1 MHAHA
6 SDLAN
11 DSFIRQVLDRQHFE
25 PDGKYH
31 LFGSRG
37 ELAERS
43 GHIGLGNIQSH
54 QLGNLMIQQAA
65 IKGNI
70 GYIVRFSD
78 HGHEVHSPF
87 DNHASHSDSDEAGSP
102 VDGFSLYRIHWDG
115 YEHHPADGYDGPQGG
130 GYPAPKG
137 ARDIYSYD
145 IKGVA
150 QNIRLNLTDNRST
163 GQRLVDRFHNTGS
176 MLTQGVGDGFKRAT
190 RYSPELDRSG
200 NAAEAFNGT
209 ADIVKNIIGAAGE
222 IVGAGDAVQG
232 ISEGSNIAVMH
243 GLGLLSTEN
252 KMARIN
258 DLADMAQL
266 KDYAAA
272 AIRDW
277 AVQNPN
283 AAQGIE
289 AVSNI
294 FTAVIPVKGIGAVR
308 GKYGLGGIT
317 AHPVKRSQMGA
328 IALPKGKSAVSDNFA
343 DAAYAKYP
351 SPYHSRNIRSNLEQR
366 YGKENITSSTVPP
379 SNGKNVKLAD
389 QRHPKTGVPFDGKGF
404 PNFEKDV
411 KYDTRINTAVPQ
423 VNPIDEPVFNPKG
436 SVGSAHSWSIT
447 ARIQYA
453 KLPRQG
459 RIRYIPP
466 KNYSPSA
473 PLPKGPNNG
482 YSAGNLSKKVLTLV
496 YINGKLKFGPSSL
509 PSSAL
514 KAPVPIVG
522 KAEAPP
528 GKAVPVGEARIPSNP
543 KAVKG
548 TTVTL
553 SQEQRLAN
561 GELIPKGSVVTWSDN
576 AVKVVRPDGKK
587 RRFNSRDWEQKA
599 LPKPQL
605 PKDYR
610 DDINIG
616 GNNPR
621 FNQQRHEKIESHNPN
636 RIEEIRQR
644 NAVSS
649 AERQADALKR
659 MQTSGRTR
667 LPGQPQKGK
676 PGAAREMSSS
686 DNPNQTAEA
695 FARRYLGR
703 KPTLMERVEGEK
715 LYGGKCVG
723 CWKAQ
728 MPDGTF
734 VVYRPAGNASM
745 TKGTTASVDINNP
758 TLNNLNINLKGKPTE
773 LKFKFPAR

>member
-1 MHAHA
+1 MGISRKISLILSILAVCLPMHAHA

-11 DSFIRQVLDRQHFE
+11 DPFIRQVLDRQHFE

-163 GQRLVDRFHNTGS
+163 GQRLADRFHNAGA

-294 FTAVIPVKGIGAVR
+294 FMAAIPIKGIGAVR

-317 AHPVKRSQMGA
+317 AHPIKRSQMGA

-404 PNFEKDV
+404 PNFEKHV
-411 KYDTRINTAVPQ
+411 KYDTKLDIQELSGGGIPKAK
-423 VNPIDEPVFNPKG
+423 PVFDAKPRWEVDRKLNKLTTREQVEKNVQETRRRSQSSQFKAHAQREWENKTGLDFNHFIGGDINKKG
-436 SVGSAHSWSIT
+436 TVTGGHSLT
-447 ARIQYA
+447 RGDVRVIQ
-453 KLPRQG
+453 QT
-459 RIRYIPP
+459 
-466 KNYSPSA
+466 SA
-473 PLPKGPNNG
+473 PDKHGVYQATVEIKKPDGSWEMKKGRGGKPMTNHSMFPKDWD
-482 YSAGNLSKKVLTLV
+482 
-496 YINGKLKFGPSSL
+496 
-509 PSSAL
+509 
-514 KAPVPIVG
+514 
-522 KAEAPP
+522 
-528 GKAVPVGEARIPSNP
+528 EARIRAEVTSAWE
-543 KAVKG
+543 KRKELEGQKWRG
-548 TTVTL
+548 TSKSGV
-553 SQEQRLAN
+553 E
-561 GELIPKGSVVTWSDN
+561 
-576 AVKVVRPDGKK
+576 
-587 RRFNSRDWEQKA
+587 
-599 LPKPQL
+599 
-605 PKDYR
+605 
-610 DDINIG
+610 
-616 GNNPR
+616 
-621 FNQQRHEKIESHNPN
+621 IEGFTEPN
-636 RIEEIRQR
+636 R
-644 NAVSS
+644 
-649 AERQADALKR
+649 
-659 MQTSGRTR
+659 
-667 LPGQPQKGK
+667 
-676 PGAAREMSSS
+676 
-686 DNPNQTAEA
+686 TA
-695 FARRYLGR
+695 YPL
-703 KPTLMERVEGEK
+703 
-715 LYGGKCVG
+715 
-723 CWKAQ
+723 
-728 MPDGTF
+728 
-734 VVYRPAGNASM
+734 
-745 TKGTTASVDINNP
+745 
-758 TLNNLNINLKGKPTE
+758 
-773 LKFKFPAR
+773 

>member
-1 MHAHA
+1 MGISRKISLILSILAVCLPMHAHA

-11 DSFIRQVLDRQHFE
+11 DPFIRQVLDRQHFE

-163 GQRLVDRFHNTGS
+163 GQRLADRFHNAGA

-294 FTAVIPVKGIGAVR
+294 FMAAIPIKGIGAVR

-404 PNFEKDV
+404 PNFEKHV
-411 KYDTRINTAVPQ
+411 KYDTKLDIQELSGGGIPKAK
-423 VNPIDEPVFNPKG
+423 PVFDAKPRWEVDRKLNKLTTREQVEKNVQETRRRSQSSQFKAHAQREWENKTGLDFNHFIGGDINKKG
-436 SVGSAHSWSIT
+436 TVTGGHSLT
-447 ARIQYA
+447 RGDVRVIQ
-453 KLPRQG
+453 QT
-459 RIRYIPP
+459 
-466 KNYSPSA
+466 SA
-473 PLPKGPNNG
+473 PDKHGVYQATVEIKKPDGSWEMKKGRGGKPMTNHSMFPKDWD
-482 YSAGNLSKKVLTLV
+482 
-496 YINGKLKFGPSSL
+496 
-509 PSSAL
+509 
-514 KAPVPIVG
+514 
-522 KAEAPP
+522 
-528 GKAVPVGEARIPSNP
+528 EARIRAEVTSAWE
-543 KAVKG
+543 KRKELEGQKWRG
-548 TTVTL
+548 TSKSGV
-553 SQEQRLAN
+553 E
-561 GELIPKGSVVTWSDN
+561 
-576 AVKVVRPDGKK
+576 
-587 RRFNSRDWEQKA
+587 
-599 LPKPQL
+599 
-605 PKDYR
+605 
-610 DDINIG
+610 
-616 GNNPR
+616 
-621 FNQQRHEKIESHNPN
+621 IEGFTEPN
-636 RIEEIRQR
+636 R
-644 NAVSS
+644 
-649 AERQADALKR
+649 
-659 MQTSGRTR
+659 
-667 LPGQPQKGK
+667 
-676 PGAAREMSSS
+676 
-686 DNPNQTAEA
+686 TA
-695 FARRYLGR
+695 Y
-703 KPTLMERVEGEK
+703 P
-715 LYGGKCVG
+715 LY
-723 CWKAQ
+723 
-728 MPDGTF
+728 
-734 VVYRPAGNASM
+734 N
-745 TKGTTASVDINNP
+745 
-758 TLNNLNINLKGKPTE
+758 
-773 LKFKFPAR
+773 

>member
-1 MHAHA
+1 MGISRKISLILSILAVCLPMHAHA

-11 DSFIRQVLDRQHFE
+11 DPFIRQVLDRQHFE

-163 GQRLVDRFHNTGS
+163 GQRLADRFHNAGA

-252 KMARIN
+252 KMERIN

-404 PNFEKDV
+404 PNFEKHV
-411 KYDTRINTAVPQ
+411 KYDTKLDIQELSGGGIPKAK
-423 VNPIDEPVFNPKG
+423 PVFDAKPRWEVDRKLNKLTTREQVEKNVQETRRRSQSSQFKAHAQREWENKTGLDFNHFIGGDINKKG
-436 SVGSAHSWSIT
+436 TVTGGHSLT
-447 ARIQYA
+447 RGDVRVIQ
-453 KLPRQG
+453 QT
-459 RIRYIPP
+459 
-466 KNYSPSA
+466 SA
-473 PLPKGPNNG
+473 PDKHGVYQATVEIKKPDGSWEMKKGRGGKPMTNHSMFPKDWD
-482 YSAGNLSKKVLTLV
+482 
-496 YINGKLKFGPSSL
+496 
-509 PSSAL
+509 
-514 KAPVPIVG
+514 
-522 KAEAPP
+522 
-528 GKAVPVGEARIPSNP
+528 EARIRAEVTSAWE
-543 KAVKG
+543 KRKELEGQKWRG
-548 TTVTL
+548 TSKSGV
-553 SQEQRLAN
+553 E
-561 GELIPKGSVVTWSDN
+561 
-576 AVKVVRPDGKK
+576 
-587 RRFNSRDWEQKA
+587 
-599 LPKPQL
+599 
-605 PKDYR
+605 
-610 DDINIG
+610 
-616 GNNPR
+616 
-621 FNQQRHEKIESHNPN
+621 IEGFMEPN
-636 RIEEIRQR
+636 R
-644 NAVSS
+644 
-649 AERQADALKR
+649 
-659 MQTSGRTR
+659 
-667 LPGQPQKGK
+667 
-676 PGAAREMSSS
+676 
-686 DNPNQTAEA
+686 TA
-695 FARRYLGR
+695 Y
-703 KPTLMERVEGEK
+703 P
-715 LYGGKCVG
+715 LYNSK
-723 CWKAQ
+723 
-728 MPDGTF
+728 
-734 VVYRPAGNASM
+734 
-745 TKGTTASVDINNP
+745 
-758 TLNNLNINLKGKPTE
+758 
-773 LKFKFPAR
+773 

>member
-1 MHAHA
+1 MGISRKISLILSILAVCLPMHAHA

-11 DSFIRQVLDRQHFE
+11 DPFIRQVLDRQHFE

-163 GQRLVDRFHNTGS
+163 GQRLADRFHNAGA

-232 ISEGSNIAVMH
+232 MSEGSNIAVMH

-404 PNFEKDV
+404 PNFEKHV
-411 KYDTRINTAVPQ
+411 KYDTKLDIQELSGGGIPKAK
-423 VNPIDEPVFNPKG
+423 PVFDAKPRWEVDRKLNKLTTREQVEKNVQETRRRSQSSQFKAHTQREWENKTGLDFNHFIGGDINKKG
-436 SVGSAHSWSIT
+436 TVTGGHSLT
-447 ARIQYA
+447 RGDVRVIQ
-453 KLPRQG
+453 QT
-459 RIRYIPP
+459 
-466 KNYSPSA
+466 SA
-473 PLPKGPNNG
+473 PDKHGVYQATVEIKKPDGSWEMKKGRGGKPMTNHSMFPKDWD
-482 YSAGNLSKKVLTLV
+482 
-496 YINGKLKFGPSSL
+496 
-509 PSSAL
+509 
-514 KAPVPIVG
+514 
-522 KAEAPP
+522 
-528 GKAVPVGEARIPSNP
+528 EARIRAEVTSAWE
-543 KAVKG
+543 KRKELEGQKWRG
-548 TTVTL
+548 TSKSGV
-553 SQEQRLAN
+553 E
-561 GELIPKGSVVTWSDN
+561 
-576 AVKVVRPDGKK
+576 
-587 RRFNSRDWEQKA
+587 
-599 LPKPQL
+599 
-605 PKDYR
+605 
-610 DDINIG
+610 
-616 GNNPR
+616 
-621 FNQQRHEKIESHNPN
+621 IEGFTEPN
-636 RIEEIRQR
+636 R
-644 NAVSS
+644 
-649 AERQADALKR
+649 
-659 MQTSGRTR
+659 
-667 LPGQPQKGK
+667 
-676 PGAAREMSSS
+676 
-686 DNPNQTAEA
+686 TA
-695 FARRYLGR
+695 Y
-703 KPTLMERVEGEK
+703 P
-715 LYGGKCVG
+715 LYNSK
-723 CWKAQ
+723 
-728 MPDGTF
+728 
-734 VVYRPAGNASM
+734 
-745 TKGTTASVDINNP
+745 
-758 TLNNLNINLKGKPTE
+758 
-773 LKFKFPAR
+773 

>member
-1 MHAHA
+1 MGISRKISLILSILAVCLPMHAHA

-43 GHIGLGNIQSH
+43 GHIGLGKIQSH

-163 GQRLVDRFHNTGS
+163 GQRLADRFHNAGS

-294 FTAVIPVKGIGAVR
+294 FMAAIPIKGIGAVR

-404 PNFEKDV
+404 PNFEKHV
-411 KYDTRINTAVPQ
+411 KYDTKLDIQELSGGGIPKAK
-423 VNPIDEPVFNPKG
+423 PVFDAKPRWEVDRKLNKLTTREQVEKNVQETRRRSQSSQFKAHAQREWENKTRLDFNHFIGGDINKKG
-436 SVGSAHSWSIT
+436 TVTGGHSLT
-447 ARIQYA
+447 RGDVRVIQ
-453 KLPRQG
+453 QT
-459 RIRYIPP
+459 
-466 KNYSPSA
+466 SA
-473 PLPKGPNNG
+473 PDKHGVYQATVEIKKPDGSWEMKKGRGGKPMTNHSMFPKDWD
-482 YSAGNLSKKVLTLV
+482 
-496 YINGKLKFGPSSL
+496 
-509 PSSAL
+509 
-514 KAPVPIVG
+514 
-522 KAEAPP
+522 
-528 GKAVPVGEARIPSNP
+528 EARIRAEVTSAWE
-543 KAVKG
+543 KRKELEGQKWRG
-548 TTVTL
+548 TSKSGV
-553 SQEQRLAN
+553 E
-561 GELIPKGSVVTWSDN
+561 
-576 AVKVVRPDGKK
+576 
-587 RRFNSRDWEQKA
+587 
-599 LPKPQL
+599 
-605 PKDYR
+605 
-610 DDINIG
+610 
-616 GNNPR
+616 
-621 FNQQRHEKIESHNPN
+621 IEGFTEPN
-636 RIEEIRQR
+636 R
-644 NAVSS
+644 
-649 AERQADALKR
+649 
-659 MQTSGRTR
+659 
-667 LPGQPQKGK
+667 
-676 PGAAREMSSS
+676 
-686 DNPNQTAEA
+686 TA
-695 FARRYLGR
+695 Y
-703 KPTLMERVEGEK
+703 P
-715 LYGGKCVG
+715 LYNSK
-723 CWKAQ
+723 
-728 MPDGTF
+728 
-734 VVYRPAGNASM
+734 
-745 TKGTTASVDINNP
+745 
-758 TLNNLNINLKGKPTE
+758 
-773 LKFKFPAR
+773 

>member
-1 MHAHA
+1 MGISRKISLILFILAVCLPMHAHA

-43 GHIGLGNIQSH
+43 GHIGLGKIQSH

-163 GQRLVDRFHNTGS
+163 GQRLADRFHNAGG

-294 FTAVIPVKGIGAVR
+294 FTAVIPIKGIGAVR

-328 IALPKGKSAVSDNFA
+328 IALPKGKSAVSNNFA

-404 PNFEKDV
+404 PNFEKHV
-411 KYDTRINTAVPQ
+411 KYDTKLDIQELSGGGIPKAK
-423 VNPIDEPVFNPKG
+423 PVFDAKPRWEVDRKLNKLTTREQVEKNVQETRRRSQSSQFKAHAQREWENKTGLDFNHFIGGDINKKG
-436 SVGSAHSWSIT
+436 TVTGGHSLT
-447 ARIQYA
+447 RGDVRVIQ
-453 KLPRQG
+453 QT
-459 RIRYIPP
+459 
-466 KNYSPSA
+466 SA
-473 PLPKGPNNG
+473 PDKHGVYQATVEIKKPDGSWEVKTKKGGKVMTKHTMFPKDWD
-482 YSAGNLSKKVLTLV
+482 
-496 YINGKLKFGPSSL
+496 
-509 PSSAL
+509 
-514 KAPVPIVG
+514 
-522 KAEAPP
+522 
-528 GKAVPVGEARIPSNP
+528 EARIRAEVTSAWESRIMLKDN
-543 KAVKG
+543 KWQG
-548 TTVTL
+548 T
-553 SQEQRLAN
+553 SKS
-561 GELIPKGSVVTWSDN
+561 GI
-576 AVKVVRPDGKK
+576 
-587 RRFNSRDWEQKA
+587 
-599 LPKPQL
+599 
-605 PKDYR
+605 
-610 DDINIG
+610 
-616 GNNPR
+616 
-621 FNQQRHEKIESHNPN
+621 KIEGFTEPN
-636 RIEEIRQR
+636 R
-644 NAVSS
+644 
-649 AERQADALKR
+649 
-659 MQTSGRTR
+659 
-667 LPGQPQKGK
+667 
-676 PGAAREMSSS
+676 
-686 DNPNQTAEA
+686 TAYPIYE
-695 FARRYLGR
+695 
-703 KPTLMERVEGEK
+703 
-715 LYGGKCVG
+715 
-723 CWKAQ
+723 
-728 MPDGTF
+728 
-734 VVYRPAGNASM
+734 
-745 TKGTTASVDINNP
+745 
-758 TLNNLNINLKGKPTE
+758 
-773 LKFKFPAR
+773 

>member
-1 MHAHA
+1 MGISRKISLILSILAVCLPMHAHA

-11 DSFIRQVLDRQHFE
+11 DPFIRQVLDRQHFE

-163 GQRLVDRFHNTGS
+163 GQRLADRFHNAGA

-294 FTAVIPVKGIGAVR
+294 FMAAIPVKGIGAVR

-404 PNFEKDV
+404 PNFEKHM
-411 KYDTRINTAVPQ
+411 KYDTKLDIQELSGGGIPKAK
-423 VNPIDEPVFNPKG
+423 PVFDAKPRWEVDRKLNKLTTREQVEKNVQETRRRSQSSQFKAHAQREWENKTGLDFNHFIGGDINKKG
-436 SVGSAHSWSIT
+436 TVTGGHSLT
-447 ARIQYA
+447 RGDVRVIQ
-453 KLPRQG
+453 QT
-459 RIRYIPP
+459 
-466 KNYSPSA
+466 SA
-473 PLPKGPNNG
+473 PDKHGVYQATVEIKKPDGSWEVKTKKGGKVMTKHTMFPKDWD
-482 YSAGNLSKKVLTLV
+482 
-496 YINGKLKFGPSSL
+496 
-509 PSSAL
+509 
-514 KAPVPIVG
+514 
-522 KAEAPP
+522 
-528 GKAVPVGEARIPSNP
+528 EARIRAEVTSAWESRIMLKDN
-543 KAVKG
+543 KWQG
-548 TTVTL
+548 T
-553 SQEQRLAN
+553 SKS
-561 GELIPKGSVVTWSDN
+561 GI
-576 AVKVVRPDGKK
+576 
-587 RRFNSRDWEQKA
+587 
-599 LPKPQL
+599 
-605 PKDYR
+605 
-610 DDINIG
+610 
-616 GNNPR
+616 
-621 FNQQRHEKIESHNPN
+621 KIEGFTEPN
-636 RIEEIRQR
+636 R
-644 NAVSS
+644 
-649 AERQADALKR
+649 
-659 MQTSGRTR
+659 
-667 LPGQPQKGK
+667 
-676 PGAAREMSSS
+676 
-686 DNPNQTAEA
+686 TAYPIYE
-695 FARRYLGR
+695 
-703 KPTLMERVEGEK
+703 
-715 LYGGKCVG
+715 
-723 CWKAQ
+723 
-728 MPDGTF
+728 
-734 VVYRPAGNASM
+734 
-745 TKGTTASVDINNP
+745 
-758 TLNNLNINLKGKPTE
+758 
-773 LKFKFPAR
+773 

>member
-43 GHIGLGNIQSH
+43 GHIGLGKIQSH
-54 QLGNLMIQQAA
+54 QLGNLFIQQAA

-163 GQRLVDRFHNTGS
+163 GQRLADRFHNAGS

-294 FTAVIPVKGIGAVR
+294 FMAAIPIKGIGAVR

-317 AHPVKRSQMGA
+317 AHPIKRSQMGA

-404 PNFEKDV
+404 PNFEKHV
-411 KYDTRINTAVPQ
+411 KYDTKLDIQELSGGGIPKAK
-423 VNPIDEPVFNPKG
+423 PVFDAKPRWEVDRKLNKLTTREQVEKNVQETRRRSQSSQFKAHAQREWENKTGLDFNHFIGGDINKKG
-436 SVGSAHSWSIT
+436 TVTGGHSLT
-447 ARIQYA
+447 RGDVRVIQ
-453 KLPRQG
+453 QT
-459 RIRYIPP
+459 
-466 KNYSPSA
+466 SA
-473 PLPKGPNNG
+473 PDKHGVYQATVEIKKPDGSWEVKTKKGGKVMTKHTMFPKDWD
-482 YSAGNLSKKVLTLV
+482 
-496 YINGKLKFGPSSL
+496 
-509 PSSAL
+509 
-514 KAPVPIVG
+514 
-522 KAEAPP
+522 
-528 GKAVPVGEARIPSNP
+528 EARIRAEVTSAWESRIMLKDN
-543 KAVKG
+543 KWQG
-548 TTVTL
+548 T
-553 SQEQRLAN
+553 SKS
-561 GELIPKGSVVTWSDN
+561 GI
-576 AVKVVRPDGKK
+576 
-587 RRFNSRDWEQKA
+587 
-599 LPKPQL
+599 
-605 PKDYR
+605 
-610 DDINIG
+610 
-616 GNNPR
+616 
-621 FNQQRHEKIESHNPN
+621 KIEGFTEPN
-636 RIEEIRQR
+636 R
-644 NAVSS
+644 
-649 AERQADALKR
+649 
-659 MQTSGRTR
+659 
-667 LPGQPQKGK
+667 
-676 PGAAREMSSS
+676 
-686 DNPNQTAEA
+686 TAYPIYE
-695 FARRYLGR
+695 
-703 KPTLMERVEGEK
+703 
-715 LYGGKCVG
+715 
-723 CWKAQ
+723 
-728 MPDGTF
+728 
-734 VVYRPAGNASM
+734 
-745 TKGTTASVDINNP
+745 
-758 TLNNLNINLKGKPTE
+758 
-773 LKFKFPAR
+773 

>member
-11 DSFIRQVLDRQHFE
+11 DPFIRQVLDRQHFE

-163 GQRLVDRFHNTGS
+163 GQRLADRFHNAGA

-308 GKYGLGGIT
+308 GKIRLGRHHGTSCQAVADGRDRIAEREIRRQRQFCRCGIRQIPVPLPFPKYPFKLG
-317 AHPVKRSQMGA
+317 AALRQRKHHLLNRAAVKRQKCQTGR
-328 IALPKGKSAVSDNFA
+328 PTPPED
-343 DAAYAKYP
+343 
-351 SPYHSRNIRSNLEQR
+351 RR
-366 YGKENITSSTVPP
+366 TV
-379 SNGKNVKLAD
+379 
-389 QRHPKTGVPFDGKGF
+389 
-404 PNFEKDV
+404 
-411 KYDTRINTAVPQ
+411 
-423 VNPIDEPVFNPKG
+423 
-436 SVGSAHSWSIT
+436 
-447 ARIQYA
+447 
-453 KLPRQG
+453 
-459 RIRYIPP
+459 
-466 KNYSPSA
+466 
-473 PLPKGPNNG
+473 
-482 YSAGNLSKKVLTLV
+482 
-496 YINGKLKFGPSSL
+496 
-509 PSSAL
+509 
-514 KAPVPIVG
+514 
-522 KAEAPP
+522 
-528 GKAVPVGEARIPSNP
+528 
-543 KAVKG
+543 
-548 TTVTL
+548 
-553 SQEQRLAN
+553 
-561 GELIPKGSVVTWSDN
+561 
-576 AVKVVRPDGKK
+576 
-587 RRFNSRDWEQKA
+587 
-599 LPKPQL
+599 
-605 PKDYR
+605 
-610 DDINIG
+610 
-616 GNNPR
+616 
-621 FNQQRHEKIESHNPN
+621 
-636 RIEEIRQR
+636 
-644 NAVSS
+644 
-649 AERQADALKR
+649 
-659 MQTSGRTR
+659 
-667 LPGQPQKGK
+667 
-676 PGAAREMSSS
+676 
-686 DNPNQTAEA
+686 
-695 FARRYLGR
+695 
-703 KPTLMERVEGEK
+703 
-715 LYGGKCVG
+715 
-723 CWKAQ
+723 
-728 MPDGTF
+728 
-734 VVYRPAGNASM
+734 
-745 TKGTTASVDINNP
+745 
-758 TLNNLNINLKGKPTE
+758 
-773 LKFKFPAR
+773 

>member
-1 MHAHA
+1 MGISRKISLILSILAVCLPMHAHA

-11 DSFIRQVLDRQHFE
+11 DPFIRQVLDRQHFE

-43 GHIGLGNIQSH
+43 GHIGLGKIQSH
-54 QLGNLMIQQAA
+54 QLGNLFIQQAA

-163 GQRLVDRFHNTGS
+163 GQRLADRFHNAGA

-404 PNFEKDV
+404 PNFEKHV
-411 KYDTRINTAVPQ
+411 KYDTKLDIQELSGGGIPKAK
-423 VNPIDEPVFNPKG
+423 PVFDAKPRWEVDRKLNKLTTREQVEKNVQETRRRSQSSQFKAHTQREWENKTGLDFNHFIGGDINKKG
-436 SVGSAHSWSIT
+436 TVTGGHSLT
-447 ARIQYA
+447 RGDVRVIQ
-453 KLPRQG
+453 QT
-459 RIRYIPP
+459 
-466 KNYSPSA
+466 SA
-473 PLPKGPNNG
+473 PDKHGVYQATVEIKKPDGSWEMKKGRGGKPMTNHSMFPKDWD
-482 YSAGNLSKKVLTLV
+482 
-496 YINGKLKFGPSSL
+496 
-509 PSSAL
+509 
-514 KAPVPIVG
+514 
-522 KAEAPP
+522 
-528 GKAVPVGEARIPSNP
+528 EARIRAEVTSAWE
-543 KAVKG
+543 KRKELEGQKWRG
-548 TTVTL
+548 TSKSGV
-553 SQEQRLAN
+553 E
-561 GELIPKGSVVTWSDN
+561 
-576 AVKVVRPDGKK
+576 
-587 RRFNSRDWEQKA
+587 
-599 LPKPQL
+599 
-605 PKDYR
+605 
-610 DDINIG
+610 
-616 GNNPR
+616 
-621 FNQQRHEKIESHNPN
+621 IEGFTEPN
-636 RIEEIRQR
+636 R
-644 NAVSS
+644 
-649 AERQADALKR
+649 
-659 MQTSGRTR
+659 
-667 LPGQPQKGK
+667 
-676 PGAAREMSSS
+676 
-686 DNPNQTAEA
+686 TA
-695 FARRYLGR
+695 Y
-703 KPTLMERVEGEK
+703 P
-715 LYGGKCVG
+715 LYNSK
-723 CWKAQ
+723 
-728 MPDGTF
+728 
-734 VVYRPAGNASM
+734 
-745 TKGTTASVDINNP
+745 
-758 TLNNLNINLKGKPTE
+758 
-773 LKFKFPAR
+773 

>member
-11 DSFIRQVLDRQHFE
+11 DPFIRQVLDRQHFE

-145 IKGVA
+145 IKGVT

-163 GQRLVDRFHNTGS
+163 GQRLADRFHNAGA

-404 PNFEKDV
+404 PNFEKHV
-411 KYDTRINTAVPQ
+411 KYDTKLDIQELSGGGIPKAK
-423 VNPIDEPVFNPKG
+423 PVFDAKPRWEVDRKLNKLTTREQVEKNVQETRRRSQSSQFKAHAQREWENKTGLDFNHFIGGDINKKG
-436 SVGSAHSWSIT
+436 TVTGGHSLT
-447 ARIQYA
+447 RGDVRVIQ
-453 KLPRQG
+453 QT
-459 RIRYIPP
+459 
-466 KNYSPSA
+466 SA
-473 PLPKGPNNG
+473 PDKHGVYQATVEIKKPDGSWEVKTKKGGKVMTKHTMFPKDWD
-482 YSAGNLSKKVLTLV
+482 
-496 YINGKLKFGPSSL
+496 
-509 PSSAL
+509 
-514 KAPVPIVG
+514 
-522 KAEAPP
+522 
-528 GKAVPVGEARIPSNP
+528 EARIRAEVTSAWESRIMLKDN
-543 KAVKG
+543 KWQG
-548 TTVTL
+548 T
-553 SQEQRLAN
+553 SKS
-561 GELIPKGSVVTWSDN
+561 GI
-576 AVKVVRPDGKK
+576 
-587 RRFNSRDWEQKA
+587 
-599 LPKPQL
+599 
-605 PKDYR
+605 
-610 DDINIG
+610 
-616 GNNPR
+616 
-621 FNQQRHEKIESHNPN
+621 KIEGFTEPN
-636 RIEEIRQR
+636 R
-644 NAVSS
+644 
-649 AERQADALKR
+649 
-659 MQTSGRTR
+659 
-667 LPGQPQKGK
+667 
-676 PGAAREMSSS
+676 
-686 DNPNQTAEA
+686 TAYPIYE
-695 FARRYLGR
+695 
-703 KPTLMERVEGEK
+703 
-715 LYGGKCVG
+715 
-723 CWKAQ
+723 
-728 MPDGTF
+728 
-734 VVYRPAGNASM
+734 
-745 TKGTTASVDINNP
+745 
-758 TLNNLNINLKGKPTE
+758 
-773 LKFKFPAR
+773 

>member
-11 DSFIRQVLDRQHFE
+11 DPFIRQVLDRQHFE

-163 GQRLVDRFHNTGS
+163 GQRLADRFHNAGA

-404 PNFEKDV
+404 PNFEKHV
-411 KYDTRINTAVPQ
+411 KYDTKLDIQELSGGGIPKAK
-423 VNPIDEPVFNPKG
+423 PVFDAKPRWEVDRKLNKLTTREQVEKNVQETRRRSQSSQFKAHAQREWENKTGLDFNHFIGGDINKKG
-436 SVGSAHSWSIT
+436 TVTGGHSLT
-447 ARIQYA
+447 RGDVRVIQ
-453 KLPRQG
+453 QT
-459 RIRYIPP
+459 
-466 KNYSPSA
+466 SA
-473 PLPKGPNNG
+473 PDKHGVYQATVEIKKPDGSWEVKTKKGGKVMTKHTMFPKDWD
-482 YSAGNLSKKVLTLV
+482 
-496 YINGKLKFGPSSL
+496 
-509 PSSAL
+509 
-514 KAPVPIVG
+514 
-522 KAEAPP
+522 
-528 GKAVPVGEARIPSNP
+528 EARIRAEVTS
-543 KAVKG
+543 AWESRIMLKG
-548 TTVTL
+548 NKWQGT
-553 SQEQRLAN
+553 SKS
-561 GELIPKGSVVTWSDN
+561 GI
-576 AVKVVRPDGKK
+576 
-587 RRFNSRDWEQKA
+587 
-599 LPKPQL
+599 
-605 PKDYR
+605 
-610 DDINIG
+610 
-616 GNNPR
+616 
-621 FNQQRHEKIESHNPN
+621 KIEGFTEPN
-636 RIEEIRQR
+636 R
-644 NAVSS
+644 
-649 AERQADALKR
+649 
-659 MQTSGRTR
+659 
-667 LPGQPQKGK
+667 
-676 PGAAREMSSS
+676 
-686 DNPNQTAEA
+686 TAYPIYE
-695 FARRYLGR
+695 
-703 KPTLMERVEGEK
+703 
-715 LYGGKCVG
+715 
-723 CWKAQ
+723 
-728 MPDGTF
+728 
-734 VVYRPAGNASM
+734 
-745 TKGTTASVDINNP
+745 
-758 TLNNLNINLKGKPTE
+758 
-773 LKFKFPAR
+773 

>member
-1 MHAHA
+1 MGISRKISLILSILAVCLPMHAHA

-11 DSFIRQVLDRQHFE
+11 DPFIRQVLDRQHFE

-54 QLGNLMIQQAA
+54 QLGNLFIQQAA

-163 GQRLVDRFHNTGS
+163 GQRLADRFHNAGG

-294 FTAVIPVKGIGAVR
+294 FTAVIPIKGIGAVR

-328 IALPKGKSAVSDNFA
+328 IALPKGKSAVSNNFA

-404 PNFEKDV
+404 PNFEKHV
-411 KYDTRINTAVPQ
+411 KYDTKLDIQELSGGGIPKAK
-423 VNPIDEPVFNPKG
+423 PVFDAKPRWEVDRKLNKLTTREQVEKNVQETRRRSQSSQFKAHAQREWENKTGLDFNHFIGGDINKKG
-436 SVGSAHSWSIT
+436 TVTGGHSLT
-447 ARIQYA
+447 RGDVRVIQ
-453 KLPRQG
+453 QT
-459 RIRYIPP
+459 
-466 KNYSPSA
+466 SA
-473 PLPKGPNNG
+473 PDKHGVYQATVEIKKPDGSWEVKTKKGGKVMTKHTMFPKDWD
-482 YSAGNLSKKVLTLV
+482 
-496 YINGKLKFGPSSL
+496 
-509 PSSAL
+509 
-514 KAPVPIVG
+514 
-522 KAEAPP
+522 
-528 GKAVPVGEARIPSNP
+528 EARIRAEVTSAWESRIMLKDN
-543 KAVKG
+543 KWQG
-548 TTVTL
+548 T
-553 SQEQRLAN
+553 SKS
-561 GELIPKGSVVTWSDN
+561 GI
-576 AVKVVRPDGKK
+576 
-587 RRFNSRDWEQKA
+587 
-599 LPKPQL
+599 
-605 PKDYR
+605 
-610 DDINIG
+610 
-616 GNNPR
+616 
-621 FNQQRHEKIESHNPN
+621 KIEGFTEPN
-636 RIEEIRQR
+636 R
-644 NAVSS
+644 
-649 AERQADALKR
+649 
-659 MQTSGRTR
+659 
-667 LPGQPQKGK
+667 
-676 PGAAREMSSS
+676 
-686 DNPNQTAEA
+686 TAYPIYE
-695 FARRYLGR
+695 
-703 KPTLMERVEGEK
+703 
-715 LYGGKCVG
+715 
-723 CWKAQ
+723 
-728 MPDGTF
+728 
-734 VVYRPAGNASM
+734 
-745 TKGTTASVDINNP
+745 
-758 TLNNLNINLKGKPTE
+758 
-773 LKFKFPAR
+773 

>member
-11 DSFIRQVLDRQHFE
+11 DPFIRQVLDRQHFE

-163 GQRLVDRFHNTGS
+163 GQRLAHRFHNAGA

-294 FTAVIPVKGIGAVR
+294 FMAAIPIKGIGAVR

-404 PNFEKDV
+404 PNFEKHV
-411 KYDTRINTAVPQ
+411 KYDTKLDIQELSGGGIPKAK
-423 VNPIDEPVFNPKG
+423 PVFDAKPRWEVDRKLNKLTTREQVEKNVQETRRRSQSSQFKAHAQREWENKTGLDFNHFIGGDINKKG
-436 SVGSAHSWSIT
+436 TVTGGHSLT
-447 ARIQYA
+447 RGDVRVIQ
-453 KLPRQG
+453 QT
-459 RIRYIPP
+459 
-466 KNYSPSA
+466 SA
-473 PLPKGPNNG
+473 PDKHGVYQATVEIKKPDGSWEVKTKKGGKVMTKHTMFPKDWD
-482 YSAGNLSKKVLTLV
+482 
-496 YINGKLKFGPSSL
+496 
-509 PSSAL
+509 
-514 KAPVPIVG
+514 
-522 KAEAPP
+522 
-528 GKAVPVGEARIPSNP
+528 EARIRAEVTSAWESRIMLKDN
-543 KAVKG
+543 KWQG
-548 TTVTL
+548 T
-553 SQEQRLAN
+553 SKS
-561 GELIPKGSVVTWSDN
+561 GI
-576 AVKVVRPDGKK
+576 
-587 RRFNSRDWEQKA
+587 
-599 LPKPQL
+599 
-605 PKDYR
+605 
-610 DDINIG
+610 
-616 GNNPR
+616 
-621 FNQQRHEKIESHNPN
+621 KIEGFTEPN
-636 RIEEIRQR
+636 R
-644 NAVSS
+644 
-649 AERQADALKR
+649 
-659 MQTSGRTR
+659 
-667 LPGQPQKGK
+667 
-676 PGAAREMSSS
+676 
-686 DNPNQTAEA
+686 TAYPIYE
-695 FARRYLGR
+695 
-703 KPTLMERVEGEK
+703 
-715 LYGGKCVG
+715 
-723 CWKAQ
+723 
-728 MPDGTF
+728 
-734 VVYRPAGNASM
+734 
-745 TKGTTASVDINNP
+745 
-758 TLNNLNINLKGKPTE
+758 
-773 LKFKFPAR
+773 

>member
-11 DSFIRQVLDRQHFE
+11 DPFIRQVLDRQHFE

-163 GQRLVDRFHNTGS
+163 GQRLADRFHNAGA

-294 FTAVIPVKGIGAVR
+294 FTAAIPVKGIGAVR

-404 PNFEKDV
+404 PNFEKHV
-411 KYDTRINTAVPQ
+411 KYDTKLDIQELSGGGIPKAK
-423 VNPIDEPVFNPKG
+423 PVFDAKPRWEVDRKLNKLTTREQVEKNVQETRRRSQSSQFKAHAQREWENKTGLDFNHFIGGDINKKG
-436 SVGSAHSWSIT
+436 TVTGGHSLT
-447 ARIQYA
+447 RGDVRVIQ
-453 KLPRQG
+453 QT
-459 RIRYIPP
+459 
-466 KNYSPSA
+466 SA
-473 PLPKGPNNG
+473 PDKHGVYQATVEIKKPDGSWEMKKGRGGKPMTNHSMFPKDWD
-482 YSAGNLSKKVLTLV
+482 
-496 YINGKLKFGPSSL
+496 
-509 PSSAL
+509 
-514 KAPVPIVG
+514 
-522 KAEAPP
+522 
-528 GKAVPVGEARIPSNP
+528 EARIRAEVTSAWE
-543 KAVKG
+543 KRKELEGQKWRG
-548 TTVTL
+548 TSKSGV
-553 SQEQRLAN
+553 E
-561 GELIPKGSVVTWSDN
+561 
-576 AVKVVRPDGKK
+576 
-587 RRFNSRDWEQKA
+587 
-599 LPKPQL
+599 
-605 PKDYR
+605 
-610 DDINIG
+610 
-616 GNNPR
+616 
-621 FNQQRHEKIESHNPN
+621 IEGFTEPN
-636 RIEEIRQR
+636 R
-644 NAVSS
+644 
-649 AERQADALKR
+649 
-659 MQTSGRTR
+659 
-667 LPGQPQKGK
+667 
-676 PGAAREMSSS
+676 
-686 DNPNQTAEA
+686 TA
-695 FARRYLGR
+695 Y
-703 KPTLMERVEGEK
+703 P
-715 LYGGKCVG
+715 LYNSK
-723 CWKAQ
+723 
-728 MPDGTF
+728 
-734 VVYRPAGNASM
+734 
-745 TKGTTASVDINNP
+745 
-758 TLNNLNINLKGKPTE
+758 
-773 LKFKFPAR
+773 

>member
-1 MHAHA
+1 
-6 SDLAN
+6 
-11 DSFIRQVLDRQHFE
+11 
-25 PDGKYH
+25 
-31 LFGSRG
+31 
-37 ELAERS
+37 
-43 GHIGLGNIQSH
+43 
-54 QLGNLMIQQAA
+54 MIQQAA

-163 GQRLVDRFHNTGS
+163 GQRLADRFHNAGS

-294 FTAVIPVKGIGAVR
+294 FMAAIPIKGIGAVR

-317 AHPVKRSQMGA
+317 AHPIKRSQMGA

-404 PNFEKDV
+404 PNFEKHV
-411 KYDTRINTAVPQ
+411 KYDTKLDIQELSGGGIPKAK
-423 VNPIDEPVFNPKG
+423 PVFDAKPRWEVDRKLNKLTTREQVEKNVQETRRRSQSSQFKAHAQREWENKTGLDFNHFIGGDINKKG
-436 SVGSAHSWSIT
+436 TVTGGHSLT
-447 ARIQYA
+447 RGDVRVIQ
-453 KLPRQG
+453 QT
-459 RIRYIPP
+459 
-466 KNYSPSA
+466 SA
-473 PLPKGPNNG
+473 PDKHGVYQATVEIKKPDGSWEVKTKKGGKVMTKHTMFPKDWD
-482 YSAGNLSKKVLTLV
+482 
-496 YINGKLKFGPSSL
+496 
-509 PSSAL
+509 
-514 KAPVPIVG
+514 
-522 KAEAPP
+522 
-528 GKAVPVGEARIPSNP
+528 EARIRAEVTSAWESRIMLKDN
-543 KAVKG
+543 KWQG
-548 TTVTL
+548 T
-553 SQEQRLAN
+553 SKS
-561 GELIPKGSVVTWSDN
+561 GI
-576 AVKVVRPDGKK
+576 
-587 RRFNSRDWEQKA
+587 
-599 LPKPQL
+599 
-605 PKDYR
+605 
-610 DDINIG
+610 
-616 GNNPR
+616 
-621 FNQQRHEKIESHNPN
+621 KIEGFTEPN
-636 RIEEIRQR
+636 R
-644 NAVSS
+644 
-649 AERQADALKR
+649 
-659 MQTSGRTR
+659 
-667 LPGQPQKGK
+667 
-676 PGAAREMSSS
+676 
-686 DNPNQTAEA
+686 TAYPIYE
-695 FARRYLGR
+695 
-703 KPTLMERVEGEK
+703 
-715 LYGGKCVG
+715 
-723 CWKAQ
+723 
-728 MPDGTF
+728 
-734 VVYRPAGNASM
+734 
-745 TKGTTASVDINNP
+745 
-758 TLNNLNINLKGKPTE
+758 
-773 LKFKFPAR
+773 

>member
-11 DSFIRQVLDRQHFE
+11 DPFIRQVLDRQHFE

-163 GQRLVDRFHNTGS
+163 GQRLADRFHNAGA

-252 KMARIN
+252 KMERIN

-404 PNFEKDV
+404 PNFEKHV
-411 KYDTRINTAVPQ
+411 KYDTKLDIQELSGGGIPKAK
-423 VNPIDEPVFNPKG
+423 PVFDAKPRWEVDRKLNKLTTREQVEKNVQETRRRSQSSQFKAHAQREWENKTGLDFNHFIGGDINKKG
-436 SVGSAHSWSIT
+436 TVTGGHSLT
-447 ARIQYA
+447 RGDVRVIQ
-453 KLPRQG
+453 QT
-459 RIRYIPP
+459 
-466 KNYSPSA
+466 SA
-473 PLPKGPNNG
+473 PDKHGVYQATVEIKKPDGSWEVKTKKGGKVMTKHTMFPKDWD
-482 YSAGNLSKKVLTLV
+482 
-496 YINGKLKFGPSSL
+496 
-509 PSSAL
+509 
-514 KAPVPIVG
+514 
-522 KAEAPP
+522 
-528 GKAVPVGEARIPSNP
+528 EARIRAEVTSAWESRIMLKDN
-543 KAVKG
+543 KWQG
-548 TTVTL
+548 T
-553 SQEQRLAN
+553 SKS
-561 GELIPKGSVVTWSDN
+561 GI
-576 AVKVVRPDGKK
+576 
-587 RRFNSRDWEQKA
+587 
-599 LPKPQL
+599 
-605 PKDYR
+605 
-610 DDINIG
+610 
-616 GNNPR
+616 
-621 FNQQRHEKIESHNPN
+621 KIEGFTEPN
-636 RIEEIRQR
+636 R
-644 NAVSS
+644 
-649 AERQADALKR
+649 
-659 MQTSGRTR
+659 
-667 LPGQPQKGK
+667 
-676 PGAAREMSSS
+676 
-686 DNPNQTAEA
+686 TAYPIYE
-695 FARRYLGR
+695 
-703 KPTLMERVEGEK
+703 
-715 LYGGKCVG
+715 
-723 CWKAQ
+723 
-728 MPDGTF
+728 
-734 VVYRPAGNASM
+734 
-745 TKGTTASVDINNP
+745 
-758 TLNNLNINLKGKPTE
+758 
-773 LKFKFPAR
+773 

>member
-1 MHAHA
+1 MGISRKISLILSILAVCLPMHAHA

-11 DSFIRQVLDRQHFE
+11 DPFIRQVLDRQHFE

-115 YEHHPADGYDGPQGG
+115 YERHPADGYDGPQGG

-163 GQRLVDRFHNTGS
+163 GQRLADRFHNAGA

-404 PNFEKDV
+404 PNFEKHV
-411 KYDTRINTAVPQ
+411 KYDTKLDIQELSGGGIPKAK
-423 VNPIDEPVFNPKG
+423 PVFDAKPRWEVDRKLNKLTTREQVEKNVQETRRRSQSSQFKAHAQREWENKTGLDFNHFIGGDINKKG
-436 SVGSAHSWSIT
+436 TVTGGHSLT
-447 ARIQYA
+447 RGDVRVIQ
-453 KLPRQG
+453 QT
-459 RIRYIPP
+459 
-466 KNYSPSA
+466 SA
-473 PLPKGPNNG
+473 PDKHGVYQATVEIKKPDGSWEVKTKKGGKVMTKHTMFPKDWD
-482 YSAGNLSKKVLTLV
+482 
-496 YINGKLKFGPSSL
+496 
-509 PSSAL
+509 
-514 KAPVPIVG
+514 
-522 KAEAPP
+522 
-528 GKAVPVGEARIPSNP
+528 EARIRAEVTSAWESRIMLKDN
-543 KAVKG
+543 KWQG
-548 TTVTL
+548 T
-553 SQEQRLAN
+553 SKS
-561 GELIPKGSVVTWSDN
+561 GI
-576 AVKVVRPDGKK
+576 
-587 RRFNSRDWEQKA
+587 
-599 LPKPQL
+599 
-605 PKDYR
+605 
-610 DDINIG
+610 
-616 GNNPR
+616 
-621 FNQQRHEKIESHNPN
+621 KIEGFTEPN
-636 RIEEIRQR
+636 R
-644 NAVSS
+644 
-649 AERQADALKR
+649 
-659 MQTSGRTR
+659 
-667 LPGQPQKGK
+667 
-676 PGAAREMSSS
+676 
-686 DNPNQTAEA
+686 TAYPIYE
-695 FARRYLGR
+695 
-703 KPTLMERVEGEK
+703 
-715 LYGGKCVG
+715 
-723 CWKAQ
+723 
-728 MPDGTF
+728 
-734 VVYRPAGNASM
+734 
-745 TKGTTASVDINNP
+745 
-758 TLNNLNINLKGKPTE
+758 
-773 LKFKFPAR
+773 

>member
-11 DSFIRQVLDRQHFE
+11 DPFIRQVLDRQHFE

-163 GQRLVDRFHNTGS
+163 GQRLADRFHNAGA

-294 FTAVIPVKGIGAVR
+294 FMAAIPIKGIGAVR

-404 PNFEKDV
+404 PNFEKHV
-411 KYDTRINTAVPQ
+411 KYDTKLDIQELSGGGIPKAK
-423 VNPIDEPVFNPKG
+423 PVFDAKPRWEVDRKLNKLTTREQVEKNVQETRRRSQSSQFKAHAQREWENKIGLDFNHFIGGDINKKG
-436 SVGSAHSWSIT
+436 TVTGGHSLT
-447 ARIQYA
+447 RGDVRVIQ
-453 KLPRQG
+453 QT
-459 RIRYIPP
+459 
-466 KNYSPSA
+466 SA
-473 PLPKGPNNG
+473 PDKHGVYQATVEIKKPDGSWEVKTKKGGKVMTKHTMFPKDWD
-482 YSAGNLSKKVLTLV
+482 
-496 YINGKLKFGPSSL
+496 
-509 PSSAL
+509 
-514 KAPVPIVG
+514 
-522 KAEAPP
+522 
-528 GKAVPVGEARIPSNP
+528 EARIRAEVTSAWESRIMLKDN
-543 KAVKG
+543 KWQG
-548 TTVTL
+548 T
-553 SQEQRLAN
+553 SKS
-561 GELIPKGSVVTWSDN
+561 GI
-576 AVKVVRPDGKK
+576 
-587 RRFNSRDWEQKA
+587 
-599 LPKPQL
+599 
-605 PKDYR
+605 
-610 DDINIG
+610 
-616 GNNPR
+616 
-621 FNQQRHEKIESHNPN
+621 KIEGFTEPN
-636 RIEEIRQR
+636 R
-644 NAVSS
+644 
-649 AERQADALKR
+649 
-659 MQTSGRTR
+659 
-667 LPGQPQKGK
+667 
-676 PGAAREMSSS
+676 
-686 DNPNQTAEA
+686 TAYPIYE
-695 FARRYLGR
+695 
-703 KPTLMERVEGEK
+703 
-715 LYGGKCVG
+715 
-723 CWKAQ
+723 
-728 MPDGTF
+728 
-734 VVYRPAGNASM
+734 
-745 TKGTTASVDINNP
+745 
-758 TLNNLNINLKGKPTE
+758 
-773 LKFKFPAR
+773 

>member
-1 MHAHA
+1 MGISRKISLILSILAVCLPMHAHA

-11 DSFIRQVLDRQHFE
+11 DPFIRQVLDRQHFE

-163 GQRLVDRFHNTGS
+163 GQRLADRFHNAGA

-404 PNFEKDV
+404 PNFEKHV
-411 KYDTRINTAVPQ
+411 KYDTKLDIQELSGGGIPKAK
-423 VNPIDEPVFNPKG
+423 PVFDAKPRWEVDRKLNKLTTREQVEKNIQETRRRSQSSQFKAHAQREWENKTGLDFNHFIGGDINKKG
-436 SVGSAHSWSIT
+436 TVTGGHSLT
-447 ARIQYA
+447 RGDVRVIQ
-453 KLPRQG
+453 QT
-459 RIRYIPP
+459 
-466 KNYSPSA
+466 SA
-473 PLPKGPNNG
+473 PDKHGVYQATVEIKKPDGSWEMKKGRGGKPMTNHSMFPKDWD
-482 YSAGNLSKKVLTLV
+482 
-496 YINGKLKFGPSSL
+496 
-509 PSSAL
+509 
-514 KAPVPIVG
+514 
-522 KAEAPP
+522 
-528 GKAVPVGEARIPSNP
+528 EARIRAEVTSAWE
-543 KAVKG
+543 KRKELEGQKWRG
-548 TTVTL
+548 TSKSGV
-553 SQEQRLAN
+553 E
-561 GELIPKGSVVTWSDN
+561 
-576 AVKVVRPDGKK
+576 
-587 RRFNSRDWEQKA
+587 
-599 LPKPQL
+599 
-605 PKDYR
+605 
-610 DDINIG
+610 
-616 GNNPR
+616 
-621 FNQQRHEKIESHNPN
+621 IEGFTEPN
-636 RIEEIRQR
+636 R
-644 NAVSS
+644 
-649 AERQADALKR
+649 
-659 MQTSGRTR
+659 
-667 LPGQPQKGK
+667 
-676 PGAAREMSSS
+676 
-686 DNPNQTAEA
+686 TA
-695 FARRYLGR
+695 Y
-703 KPTLMERVEGEK
+703 P
-715 LYGGKCVG
+715 LYNSK
-723 CWKAQ
+723 
-728 MPDGTF
+728 
-734 VVYRPAGNASM
+734 
-745 TKGTTASVDINNP
+745 
-758 TLNNLNINLKGKPTE
+758 
-773 LKFKFPAR
+773 

>member
-1 MHAHA
+1 MGISRKISLILSILAVCLPMHAHA

-11 DSFIRQVLDRQHFE
+11 DPFIRQVLDRQHFE

-163 GQRLVDRFHNTGS
+163 GQRLADRFHNAGA

-294 FTAVIPVKGIGAVR
+294 FMAAIPIKGIGAVR

-317 AHPVKRSQMGA
+317 AHPIKRSQMGA

-404 PNFEKDV
+404 PNFEKHV
-411 KYDTRINTAVPQ
+411 KYDTKLDIQELSGGGIPKAK
-423 VNPIDEPVFNPKG
+423 PVFDAKPRWEVDRKLNKLTTREQVEKNVQETRRRSQSSQFKAHAQREWENKTGLDFNHFIGGDINKKG
-436 SVGSAHSWSIT
+436 TVTGGHSLT
-447 ARIQYA
+447 RGDVRVIQ
-453 KLPRQG
+453 QT
-459 RIRYIPP
+459 
-466 KNYSPSA
+466 SA
-473 PLPKGPNNG
+473 PDKHGVYQATVEIKKPDGSWEMKKGRGGKPMTNHSMFPKDWD
-482 YSAGNLSKKVLTLV
+482 
-496 YINGKLKFGPSSL
+496 
-509 PSSAL
+509 
-514 KAPVPIVG
+514 
-522 KAEAPP
+522 
-528 GKAVPVGEARIPSNP
+528 EARIRAEVTSAWE
-543 KAVKG
+543 KRKELEGQKWRG
-548 TTVTL
+548 TSKSGV
-553 SQEQRLAN
+553 E
-561 GELIPKGSVVTWSDN
+561 
-576 AVKVVRPDGKK
+576 
-587 RRFNSRDWEQKA
+587 
-599 LPKPQL
+599 
-605 PKDYR
+605 
-610 DDINIG
+610 
-616 GNNPR
+616 
-621 FNQQRHEKIESHNPN
+621 IEGFTEPN
-636 RIEEIRQR
+636 R
-644 NAVSS
+644 
-649 AERQADALKR
+649 
-659 MQTSGRTR
+659 
-667 LPGQPQKGK
+667 
-676 PGAAREMSSS
+676 
-686 DNPNQTAEA
+686 TA
-695 FARRYLGR
+695 Y
-703 KPTLMERVEGEK
+703 P
-715 LYGGKCVG
+715 LYNSK
-723 CWKAQ
+723 
-728 MPDGTF
+728 
-734 VVYRPAGNASM
+734 
-745 TKGTTASVDINNP
+745 
-758 TLNNLNINLKGKPTE
+758 
-773 LKFKFPAR
+773 

>member
-163 GQRLVDRFHNTGS
+163 GQRLADRFHNAGS

-294 FTAVIPVKGIGAVR
+294 FMAAIPIKGIGAVR

-404 PNFEKDV
+404 PNFEKHV
-411 KYDTRINTAVPQ
+411 KYDTKLDIQELSGGGIPKAK
-423 VNPIDEPVFNPKG
+423 PVFDAKPRWEVDRKLNKLTTREQVEKNVQETRRRSQSSQFKAHAQREWENKTRLDFNHFIGGDINKKG
-436 SVGSAHSWSIT
+436 TVTGGHSLT
-447 ARIQYA
+447 RGDVRVIQ
-453 KLPRQG
+453 QT
-459 RIRYIPP
+459 
-466 KNYSPSA
+466 SA
-473 PLPKGPNNG
+473 PDKHGVYQATVEIKKPDGSWEMKKGRGGKPMTNHSMFPKDWD
-482 YSAGNLSKKVLTLV
+482 
-496 YINGKLKFGPSSL
+496 
-509 PSSAL
+509 
-514 KAPVPIVG
+514 
-522 KAEAPP
+522 
-528 GKAVPVGEARIPSNP
+528 EARIRAEVTSAWE
-543 KAVKG
+543 KRKELEGQKWRG
-548 TTVTL
+548 TSKSGV
-553 SQEQRLAN
+553 E
-561 GELIPKGSVVTWSDN
+561 
-576 AVKVVRPDGKK
+576 
-587 RRFNSRDWEQKA
+587 
-599 LPKPQL
+599 
-605 PKDYR
+605 
-610 DDINIG
+610 
-616 GNNPR
+616 
-621 FNQQRHEKIESHNPN
+621 IEGFTEPN
-636 RIEEIRQR
+636 R
-644 NAVSS
+644 
-649 AERQADALKR
+649 
-659 MQTSGRTR
+659 
-667 LPGQPQKGK
+667 
-676 PGAAREMSSS
+676 
-686 DNPNQTAEA
+686 TA
-695 FARRYLGR
+695 Y
-703 KPTLMERVEGEK
+703 P
-715 LYGGKCVG
+715 LYNSK
-723 CWKAQ
+723 
-728 MPDGTF
+728 
-734 VVYRPAGNASM
+734 
-745 TKGTTASVDINNP
+745 
-758 TLNNLNINLKGKPTE
+758 
-773 LKFKFPAR
+773 

>member
-11 DSFIRQVLDRQHFE
+11 DPFIRQVLDRQHFE

-163 GQRLVDRFHNTGS
+163 GQRLADRFHNAGA

-366 YGKENITSSTVPP
+366 YGKENITFSTVPP

-404 PNFEKDV
+404 PNFEKHV
-411 KYDTRINTAVPQ
+411 KYDTKLDIQELSGGGIPKAK
-423 VNPIDEPVFNPKG
+423 PVFDAKPRWEVDRKLNKLTTREQVEKNVQETRRRSQSSQFKAHAQREWENKTGLDFNHFIGGDINKKG
-436 SVGSAHSWSIT
+436 TVTGGHSLT
-447 ARIQYA
+447 RGDVRVIQ
-453 KLPRQG
+453 QT
-459 RIRYIPP
+459 
-466 KNYSPSA
+466 SA
-473 PLPKGPNNG
+473 PDKHGVYQATVEIKKPDGSWEVKTKKGGKVMTKHTMFPKDWD
-482 YSAGNLSKKVLTLV
+482 
-496 YINGKLKFGPSSL
+496 
-509 PSSAL
+509 
-514 KAPVPIVG
+514 
-522 KAEAPP
+522 
-528 GKAVPVGEARIPSNP
+528 EARIRAEVTSAWESRIMLKDN
-543 KAVKG
+543 KWQG
-548 TTVTL
+548 T
-553 SQEQRLAN
+553 SKS
-561 GELIPKGSVVTWSDN
+561 GI
-576 AVKVVRPDGKK
+576 
-587 RRFNSRDWEQKA
+587 
-599 LPKPQL
+599 
-605 PKDYR
+605 
-610 DDINIG
+610 
-616 GNNPR
+616 
-621 FNQQRHEKIESHNPN
+621 KIEGFTEPN
-636 RIEEIRQR
+636 R
-644 NAVSS
+644 
-649 AERQADALKR
+649 
-659 MQTSGRTR
+659 
-667 LPGQPQKGK
+667 
-676 PGAAREMSSS
+676 
-686 DNPNQTAEA
+686 TAYPIYE
-695 FARRYLGR
+695 
-703 KPTLMERVEGEK
+703 
-715 LYGGKCVG
+715 
-723 CWKAQ
+723 
-728 MPDGTF
+728 
-734 VVYRPAGNASM
+734 
-745 TKGTTASVDINNP
+745 
-758 TLNNLNINLKGKPTE
+758 
-773 LKFKFPAR
+773 

>member
-1 MHAHA
+1 MPADA
-6 SDLAN
+6 CTRLRFGKRSLYPAG
-11 DSFIRQVLDRQHFE
+11 SRPSAFRTRREIPPIRQQ
-25 PDGKYH
+25 
-31 LFGSRG
+31 G

-163 GQRLVDRFHNTGS
+163 GQRLADRFHNAGA

-294 FTAVIPVKGIGAVR
+294 FMAAIPIKGIGAVR

-404 PNFEKDV
+404 PNFEKHV
-411 KYDTRINTAVPQ
+411 KYDTKLDIQELSGGGIPKAK
-423 VNPIDEPVFNPKG
+423 PVFDAKPRWEVDRKLNKLTTREQVEKNVQETRRRSQSSQFKAHAQREWENKTGLDFNHFIGGDINKKG
-436 SVGSAHSWSIT
+436 TVTGGHSLT
-447 ARIQYA
+447 RGDVRVIQ
-453 KLPRQG
+453 QT
-459 RIRYIPP
+459 
-466 KNYSPSA
+466 SA
-473 PLPKGPNNG
+473 PDKHGVYQATVEIKKPDGSWEMKKGRGGKPMTNHSMFPKDWD
-482 YSAGNLSKKVLTLV
+482 
-496 YINGKLKFGPSSL
+496 
-509 PSSAL
+509 
-514 KAPVPIVG
+514 
-522 KAEAPP
+522 
-528 GKAVPVGEARIPSNP
+528 EARIRAEVTSAWE
-543 KAVKG
+543 KRKELEGQKWRG
-548 TTVTL
+548 TSKSGV
-553 SQEQRLAN
+553 E
-561 GELIPKGSVVTWSDN
+561 
-576 AVKVVRPDGKK
+576 
-587 RRFNSRDWEQKA
+587 
-599 LPKPQL
+599 
-605 PKDYR
+605 
-610 DDINIG
+610 
-616 GNNPR
+616 
-621 FNQQRHEKIESHNPN
+621 IEGFTEPN
-636 RIEEIRQR
+636 R
-644 NAVSS
+644 
-649 AERQADALKR
+649 
-659 MQTSGRTR
+659 
-667 LPGQPQKGK
+667 
-676 PGAAREMSSS
+676 
-686 DNPNQTAEA
+686 TA
-695 FARRYLGR
+695 Y
-703 KPTLMERVEGEK
+703 P
-715 LYGGKCVG
+715 LYNSK
-723 CWKAQ
+723 
-728 MPDGTF
+728 
-734 VVYRPAGNASM
+734 
-745 TKGTTASVDINNP
+745 
-758 TLNNLNINLKGKPTE
+758 
-773 LKFKFPAR
+773 

>member
-1 MHAHA
+1 MGISRKISLILSILAVCLPMHAHA

-163 GQRLVDRFHNTGS
+163 GQRLADRFHNAGA

-232 ISEGSNIAVMH
+232 ISESSNIAVMH

-294 FTAVIPVKGIGAVR
+294 FTAVIPIKGIGAVR

-317 AHPVKRSQMGA
+317 AHPVKRSQMGE

-379 SNGKNVKLAD
+379 SNGKNVKLANK
-389 QRHPKTGVPFDGKGF
+389 RHPKTKVPFDGKGF
-404 PNFEKDV
+404 PNFEKHV
-411 KYDTRINTAVPQ
+411 KYDTKLDIQELSGGGIPKAK
-423 VNPIDEPVFNPKG
+423 PVFDAKPRWEVDRKLNKLTIREQVEKNVQETRRRSQSSQFKAHAQREWENKTGLDFNHFIGGDINKKG
-436 SVGSAHSWSIT
+436 TVTGGHSLT
-447 ARIQYA
+447 RGDVRVIQ
-453 KLPRQG
+453 QT
-459 RIRYIPP
+459 
-466 KNYSPSA
+466 SA
-473 PLPKGPNNG
+473 PDKHGVYQATVEIKKPDGSWEMKKGRGGKPMTNHSMFPKDWD
-482 YSAGNLSKKVLTLV
+482 
-496 YINGKLKFGPSSL
+496 
-509 PSSAL
+509 
-514 KAPVPIVG
+514 
-522 KAEAPP
+522 
-528 GKAVPVGEARIPSNP
+528 EARIRAEVTSAWE
-543 KAVKG
+543 KRKELEGQKWRG
-548 TTVTL
+548 TSKSGV
-553 SQEQRLAN
+553 E
-561 GELIPKGSVVTWSDN
+561 
-576 AVKVVRPDGKK
+576 
-587 RRFNSRDWEQKA
+587 
-599 LPKPQL
+599 
-605 PKDYR
+605 
-610 DDINIG
+610 
-616 GNNPR
+616 
-621 FNQQRHEKIESHNPN
+621 IEGFTEPN
-636 RIEEIRQR
+636 R
-644 NAVSS
+644 
-649 AERQADALKR
+649 
-659 MQTSGRTR
+659 
-667 LPGQPQKGK
+667 
-676 PGAAREMSSS
+676 
-686 DNPNQTAEA
+686 TA
-695 FARRYLGR
+695 Y
-703 KPTLMERVEGEK
+703 P
-715 LYGGKCVG
+715 LYNSK
-723 CWKAQ
+723 
-728 MPDGTF
+728 
-734 VVYRPAGNASM
+734 
-745 TKGTTASVDINNP
+745 
-758 TLNNLNINLKGKPTE
+758 
-773 LKFKFPAR
+773 

>member
-11 DSFIRQVLDRQHFE
+11 DPFIRQVLDRQHFE

-163 GQRLVDRFHNTGS
+163 GQRLADRFHNAGS

-294 FTAVIPVKGIGAVR
+294 FMAAIPIKGIGAVR

-404 PNFEKDV
+404 PNFEKHV
-411 KYDTRINTAVPQ
+411 KYDTKLDIQELSGGGIPKAK
-423 VNPIDEPVFNPKG
+423 PVFDAKPRWEVDRKLNKLTTREQVEKNVQETRRRSQSSQFKAHAQREWENKTGLDFNHFIGGDINKKG
-436 SVGSAHSWSIT
+436 TVTGGHSLT
-447 ARIQYA
+447 RGDVRVIQ
-453 KLPRQG
+453 QT
-459 RIRYIPP
+459 
-466 KNYSPSA
+466 SA
-473 PLPKGPNNG
+473 PDKHGVYQATVEIKKPDGSWEVKTKKGGKVMTKHTMFPKDWD
-482 YSAGNLSKKVLTLV
+482 
-496 YINGKLKFGPSSL
+496 
-509 PSSAL
+509 
-514 KAPVPIVG
+514 
-522 KAEAPP
+522 
-528 GKAVPVGEARIPSNP
+528 EARIRAEVTSAWESRIMLKDN
-543 KAVKG
+543 KWQG
-548 TTVTL
+548 T
-553 SQEQRLAN
+553 SKS
-561 GELIPKGSVVTWSDN
+561 GI
-576 AVKVVRPDGKK
+576 
-587 RRFNSRDWEQKA
+587 
-599 LPKPQL
+599 
-605 PKDYR
+605 
-610 DDINIG
+610 
-616 GNNPR
+616 
-621 FNQQRHEKIESHNPN
+621 KIEGFTEPN
-636 RIEEIRQR
+636 R
-644 NAVSS
+644 
-649 AERQADALKR
+649 
-659 MQTSGRTR
+659 
-667 LPGQPQKGK
+667 
-676 PGAAREMSSS
+676 
-686 DNPNQTAEA
+686 TAYPIYE
-695 FARRYLGR
+695 
-703 KPTLMERVEGEK
+703 
-715 LYGGKCVG
+715 
-723 CWKAQ
+723 
-728 MPDGTF
+728 
-734 VVYRPAGNASM
+734 
-745 TKGTTASVDINNP
+745 
-758 TLNNLNINLKGKPTE
+758 
-773 LKFKFPAR
+773 

>member
-1 MHAHA
+1 MHAHT

-11 DSFIRQVLDRQHFE
+11 DPFIRQVLDRQHFE

-163 GQRLVDRFHNTGS
+163 GQRLADRFHNAGA

-294 FTAVIPVKGIGAVR
+294 FMAAIPIKGIGAVR

-404 PNFEKDV
+404 PNFEKHV
-411 KYDTRINTAVPQ
+411 KYDTKLDIQELSGGGIPKAK
-423 VNPIDEPVFNPKG
+423 PVFDAKPRWEVDRKLNKLTTREQVEKNVQETRRRSQSSQFKAHAQREWENKTGLDFNHFIGGDINKKG
-436 SVGSAHSWSIT
+436 TVTGGHSLT
-447 ARIQYA
+447 RGDVRVIQ
-453 KLPRQG
+453 QT
-459 RIRYIPP
+459 
-466 KNYSPSA
+466 SA
-473 PLPKGPNNG
+473 PDKHGVYQATVEIKKPDGSWEMKKGRGGKPMTNHSMFPKDWD
-482 YSAGNLSKKVLTLV
+482 
-496 YINGKLKFGPSSL
+496 
-509 PSSAL
+509 
-514 KAPVPIVG
+514 
-522 KAEAPP
+522 
-528 GKAVPVGEARIPSNP
+528 EARIRAEVTSAWE
-543 KAVKG
+543 KRKELEGQKWRG
-548 TTVTL
+548 TSKSGV
-553 SQEQRLAN
+553 E
-561 GELIPKGSVVTWSDN
+561 
-576 AVKVVRPDGKK
+576 
-587 RRFNSRDWEQKA
+587 
-599 LPKPQL
+599 
-605 PKDYR
+605 
-610 DDINIG
+610 
-616 GNNPR
+616 
-621 FNQQRHEKIESHNPN
+621 IEGFTEPN
-636 RIEEIRQR
+636 R
-644 NAVSS
+644 
-649 AERQADALKR
+649 
-659 MQTSGRTR
+659 
-667 LPGQPQKGK
+667 
-676 PGAAREMSSS
+676 
-686 DNPNQTAEA
+686 TA
-695 FARRYLGR
+695 Y
-703 KPTLMERVEGEK
+703 P
-715 LYGGKCVG
+715 LYNSK
-723 CWKAQ
+723 
-728 MPDGTF
+728 
-734 VVYRPAGNASM
+734 
-745 TKGTTASVDINNP
+745 
-758 TLNNLNINLKGKPTE
+758 
-773 LKFKFPAR
+773 

>member
-11 DSFIRQVLDRQHFE
+11 DPFIRQVLDRQHFE

-163 GQRLVDRFHNTGS
+163 GQRLADRFHNAGA

-294 FTAVIPVKGIGAVR
+294 FMAAIPVKGIGAVR

-317 AHPVKRSQMGA
+317 AHPIKRSQMGA

-404 PNFEKDV
+404 PNFEKHV
-411 KYDTRINTAVPQ
+411 KYDTKLDIQELSGGGIPKAK
-423 VNPIDEPVFNPKG
+423 PVFDAKPRWEVDRKLNKLTTREQVEKNVQETRRRSQSSQFKAHAQREWENKTGLDFNHFIGGDINKKG
-436 SVGSAHSWSIT
+436 TVTGGHSLT
-447 ARIQYA
+447 RGDVRVIQ
-453 KLPRQG
+453 QT
-459 RIRYIPP
+459 
-466 KNYSPSA
+466 SA
-473 PLPKGPNNG
+473 PDKHGVYQATVEIKKPDGSWEMKKGRGGKPMTNHSMFPKDWD
-482 YSAGNLSKKVLTLV
+482 
-496 YINGKLKFGPSSL
+496 
-509 PSSAL
+509 
-514 KAPVPIVG
+514 
-522 KAEAPP
+522 
-528 GKAVPVGEARIPSNP
+528 EARIRAEVTSAWE
-543 KAVKG
+543 KRKELEGQKWRG
-548 TTVTL
+548 TSKSGV
-553 SQEQRLAN
+553 E
-561 GELIPKGSVVTWSDN
+561 
-576 AVKVVRPDGKK
+576 
-587 RRFNSRDWEQKA
+587 
-599 LPKPQL
+599 
-605 PKDYR
+605 
-610 DDINIG
+610 
-616 GNNPR
+616 
-621 FNQQRHEKIESHNPN
+621 IEGFTEPN
-636 RIEEIRQR
+636 R
-644 NAVSS
+644 
-649 AERQADALKR
+649 
-659 MQTSGRTR
+659 
-667 LPGQPQKGK
+667 
-676 PGAAREMSSS
+676 
-686 DNPNQTAEA
+686 TA
-695 FARRYLGR
+695 Y
-703 KPTLMERVEGEK
+703 P
-715 LYGGKCVG
+715 LYNSK
-723 CWKAQ
+723 
-728 MPDGTF
+728 
-734 VVYRPAGNASM
+734 
-745 TKGTTASVDINNP
+745 
-758 TLNNLNINLKGKPTE
+758 
-773 LKFKFPAR
+773 

>member
-11 DSFIRQVLDRQHFE
+11 DPFIRQVLDRQHFE

-163 GQRLVDRFHNTGS
+163 GQRLADRFHNAGA

-404 PNFEKDV
+404 PNFEKHV
-411 KYDTRINTAVPQ
+411 KYDTKLDIQELSGGGIPKAK
-423 VNPIDEPVFNPKG
+423 PVFDAKPRWEVDRKLNKLTTREQVEKNVQETRRRSQSSQFKAHAQREWENKTGLDFNHFIGGDINKKG
-436 SVGSAHSWSIT
+436 TVTGGHSLT
-447 ARIQYA
+447 RGDVRVIQ
-453 KLPRQG
+453 QT
-459 RIRYIPP
+459 
-466 KNYSPSA
+466 SA
-473 PLPKGPNNG
+473 PDKHGVYQATVEIKKPDGSWEMKKGRGGKPMTNHSMFPKDWD
-482 YSAGNLSKKVLTLV
+482 
-496 YINGKLKFGPSSL
+496 
-509 PSSAL
+509 
-514 KAPVPIVG
+514 
-522 KAEAPP
+522 
-528 GKAVPVGEARIPSNP
+528 EARIRAEVTSAWE
-543 KAVKG
+543 KRKELEGQKWRG
-548 TTVTL
+548 TSKSGV
-553 SQEQRLAN
+553 E
-561 GELIPKGSVVTWSDN
+561 
-576 AVKVVRPDGKK
+576 
-587 RRFNSRDWEQKA
+587 
-599 LPKPQL
+599 
-605 PKDYR
+605 
-610 DDINIG
+610 
-616 GNNPR
+616 
-621 FNQQRHEKIESHNPN
+621 IEGFTEPN
-636 RIEEIRQR
+636 R
-644 NAVSS
+644 
-649 AERQADALKR
+649 
-659 MQTSGRTR
+659 
-667 LPGQPQKGK
+667 
-676 PGAAREMSSS
+676 
-686 DNPNQTAEA
+686 TA
-695 FARRYLGR
+695 Y
-703 KPTLMERVEGEK
+703 P
-715 LYGGKCVG
+715 LYNSK
-723 CWKAQ
+723 
-728 MPDGTF
+728 
-734 VVYRPAGNASM
+734 
-745 TKGTTASVDINNP
+745 
-758 TLNNLNINLKGKPTE
+758 
-773 LKFKFPAR
+773 

>member
-11 DSFIRQVLDRQHFE
+11 DPFIRQVLDRQHFE

-43 GHIGLGNIQSH
+43 DHIGLGNIQSH

-163 GQRLVDRFHNTGS
+163 GQRLADRFHNAGA

-294 FTAVIPVKGIGAVR
+294 FMAAIPIKGIGAVR

-404 PNFEKDV
+404 PNFEKHV
-411 KYDTRINTAVPQ
+411 KYDTKLDIQELSGGGIPKAK
-423 VNPIDEPVFNPKG
+423 PVFDAKPRWEVDRKLNKLTTREQVEKNVQETRRRSQSSQFKAHAQREWENKTGLDFNHFIGGDINKKG
-436 SVGSAHSWSIT
+436 TVTGGHSLT
-447 ARIQYA
+447 RGDVRVIQ
-453 KLPRQG
+453 QT
-459 RIRYIPP
+459 
-466 KNYSPSA
+466 SA
-473 PLPKGPNNG
+473 PDKHGVYQATVEIKKPDGSWEVKTKKGGKVMTKHTMFPKDWD
-482 YSAGNLSKKVLTLV
+482 
-496 YINGKLKFGPSSL
+496 
-509 PSSAL
+509 
-514 KAPVPIVG
+514 
-522 KAEAPP
+522 
-528 GKAVPVGEARIPSNP
+528 EARIRAEVTSAWESRIMLKDN
-543 KAVKG
+543 KWQG
-548 TTVTL
+548 T
-553 SQEQRLAN
+553 SKS
-561 GELIPKGSVVTWSDN
+561 GI
-576 AVKVVRPDGKK
+576 
-587 RRFNSRDWEQKA
+587 
-599 LPKPQL
+599 
-605 PKDYR
+605 
-610 DDINIG
+610 
-616 GNNPR
+616 
-621 FNQQRHEKIESHNPN
+621 KIEGFTEPN
-636 RIEEIRQR
+636 R
-644 NAVSS
+644 
-649 AERQADALKR
+649 
-659 MQTSGRTR
+659 
-667 LPGQPQKGK
+667 
-676 PGAAREMSSS
+676 
-686 DNPNQTAEA
+686 TAYPIYE
-695 FARRYLGR
+695 
-703 KPTLMERVEGEK
+703 
-715 LYGGKCVG
+715 
-723 CWKAQ
+723 
-728 MPDGTF
+728 
-734 VVYRPAGNASM
+734 
-745 TKGTTASVDINNP
+745 
-758 TLNNLNINLKGKPTE
+758 
-773 LKFKFPAR
+773 

>member
-1 MHAHA
+1 MGISRKISLILSILAVCLPMHAHA

-11 DSFIRQVLDRQHFE
+11 DPFIRQVLDRQHFE

-163 GQRLVDRFHNTGS
+163 GQRLADRFHNAGA

-294 FTAVIPVKGIGAVR
+294 FMAAIPIKGIGAVR

-317 AHPVKRSQMGA
+317 AHPIKRSQMGA

-389 QRHPKTGVPFDGKGF
+389 QRHPKTGVPFDGKEF
-404 PNFEKDV
+404 PNFEKHV
-411 KYDTRINTAVPQ
+411 KYDTKLDIQELSGGGIPKAK
-423 VNPIDEPVFNPKG
+423 PVFDAKPRWEVDRKLNKLTTREQVEKNVQETRRRSQSSQFKAHAQREWENKTGLDFNHFIGGDINKKG
-436 SVGSAHSWSIT
+436 TVTGGHSLT
-447 ARIQYA
+447 RGDVRVIQ
-453 KLPRQG
+453 QT
-459 RIRYIPP
+459 
-466 KNYSPSA
+466 SA
-473 PLPKGPNNG
+473 PDKHGVYQATVEIKKPDGSWEVKTKKGGKVMTKHTMFPKDWD
-482 YSAGNLSKKVLTLV
+482 
-496 YINGKLKFGPSSL
+496 
-509 PSSAL
+509 
-514 KAPVPIVG
+514 
-522 KAEAPP
+522 
-528 GKAVPVGEARIPSNP
+528 EARIRAEVTSAWESRIMLKDN
-543 KAVKG
+543 KWQG
-548 TTVTL
+548 T
-553 SQEQRLAN
+553 SKS
-561 GELIPKGSVVTWSDN
+561 GI
-576 AVKVVRPDGKK
+576 
-587 RRFNSRDWEQKA
+587 
-599 LPKPQL
+599 
-605 PKDYR
+605 
-610 DDINIG
+610 
-616 GNNPR
+616 
-621 FNQQRHEKIESHNPN
+621 KIEGFTEPN
-636 RIEEIRQR
+636 R
-644 NAVSS
+644 
-649 AERQADALKR
+649 
-659 MQTSGRTR
+659 
-667 LPGQPQKGK
+667 
-676 PGAAREMSSS
+676 
-686 DNPNQTAEA
+686 TAYPIYE
-695 FARRYLGR
+695 
-703 KPTLMERVEGEK
+703 
-715 LYGGKCVG
+715 
-723 CWKAQ
+723 
-728 MPDGTF
+728 
-734 VVYRPAGNASM
+734 
-745 TKGTTASVDINNP
+745 
-758 TLNNLNINLKGKPTE
+758 
-773 LKFKFPAR
+773 

>member
-11 DSFIRQVLDRQHFE
+11 DPFIRQVLDRQHFE

-163 GQRLVDRFHNTGS
+163 GQRLADRFHNAGA

-294 FTAVIPVKGIGAVR
+294 FMAAIPIKGIGAVR

-404 PNFEKDV
+404 PNFEKHV
-411 KYDTRINTAVPQ
+411 KYDTKLHIQELSGGGIPKAK
-423 VNPIDEPVFNPKG
+423 PVFDAKPRWEVDRKLNKLTTREQVEKNVQETRRRSQSSQFKAHAQREWENKTGLDFNHFIGGDINKKG
-436 SVGSAHSWSIT
+436 TVTGGHSLT
-447 ARIQYA
+447 RGDVRVIQ
-453 KLPRQG
+453 QT
-459 RIRYIPP
+459 
-466 KNYSPSA
+466 SA
-473 PLPKGPNNG
+473 PDKHGVYQATVEIKKPDGSWEMKKGRGGKPMTNHSMFPKDWD
-482 YSAGNLSKKVLTLV
+482 
-496 YINGKLKFGPSSL
+496 
-509 PSSAL
+509 
-514 KAPVPIVG
+514 
-522 KAEAPP
+522 
-528 GKAVPVGEARIPSNP
+528 EARIRAEVTSAWE
-543 KAVKG
+543 KRKELEGQKWRG
-548 TTVTL
+548 TSKSGV
-553 SQEQRLAN
+553 E
-561 GELIPKGSVVTWSDN
+561 
-576 AVKVVRPDGKK
+576 
-587 RRFNSRDWEQKA
+587 
-599 LPKPQL
+599 
-605 PKDYR
+605 
-610 DDINIG
+610 
-616 GNNPR
+616 
-621 FNQQRHEKIESHNPN
+621 IEGFTEPN
-636 RIEEIRQR
+636 R
-644 NAVSS
+644 
-649 AERQADALKR
+649 
-659 MQTSGRTR
+659 
-667 LPGQPQKGK
+667 
-676 PGAAREMSSS
+676 
-686 DNPNQTAEA
+686 TA
-695 FARRYLGR
+695 Y
-703 KPTLMERVEGEK
+703 P
-715 LYGGKCVG
+715 LYNSK
-723 CWKAQ
+723 
-728 MPDGTF
+728 
-734 VVYRPAGNASM
+734 
-745 TKGTTASVDINNP
+745 
-758 TLNNLNINLKGKPTE
+758 
-773 LKFKFPAR
+773 

>member
-11 DSFIRQVLDRQHFE
+11 DPFIRQVLDRQHFE

-163 GQRLVDRFHNTGS
+163 GQRLADRFHNAGA

-294 FTAVIPVKGIGAVR
+294 FMAAIPIKGIGAVR

-404 PNFEKDV
+404 PNFEKHV
-411 KYDTRINTAVPQ
+411 KYDTKLDIQELSGGGIPKAK
-423 VNPIDEPVFNPKG
+423 PVFDAKPRWEVDRKLNKLTTREQVEKNVQETRRRSQSSQFKAHAQREWENKTGLDFNHFIGGDINKKG
-436 SVGSAHSWSIT
+436 TVTGGHSLT
-447 ARIQYA
+447 RGDVRVIQ
-453 KLPRQG
+453 QT
-459 RIRYIPP
+459 
-466 KNYSPSA
+466 SA
-473 PLPKGPNNG
+473 PDKHGVYQATVEIKKPDGSWEVKTKKGGKVMTKHTMFPKDWD
-482 YSAGNLSKKVLTLV
+482 
-496 YINGKLKFGPSSL
+496 
-509 PSSAL
+509 
-514 KAPVPIVG
+514 
-522 KAEAPP
+522 
-528 GKAVPVGEARIPSNP
+528 EARIRAEVTSAWE
-543 KAVKG
+543 KRKELEGQKWRG
-548 TTVTL
+548 TSKSGV
-553 SQEQRLAN
+553 E
-561 GELIPKGSVVTWSDN
+561 
-576 AVKVVRPDGKK
+576 
-587 RRFNSRDWEQKA
+587 
-599 LPKPQL
+599 
-605 PKDYR
+605 
-610 DDINIG
+610 
-616 GNNPR
+616 
-621 FNQQRHEKIESHNPN
+621 IEGFTEPN
-636 RIEEIRQR
+636 R
-644 NAVSS
+644 
-649 AERQADALKR
+649 
-659 MQTSGRTR
+659 
-667 LPGQPQKGK
+667 
-676 PGAAREMSSS
+676 
-686 DNPNQTAEA
+686 TA
-695 FARRYLGR
+695 Y
-703 KPTLMERVEGEK
+703 P
-715 LYGGKCVG
+715 LYNSK
-723 CWKAQ
+723 
-728 MPDGTF
+728 
-734 VVYRPAGNASM
+734 
-745 TKGTTASVDINNP
+745 
-758 TLNNLNINLKGKPTE
+758 
-773 LKFKFPAR
+773 

>member
-11 DSFIRQVLDRQHFE
+11 DPFIRQVLDRQHFE

-78 HGHEVHSPF
+78 HGYEVHSPF

-163 GQRLVDRFHNTGS
+163 GQRLADRFHNAGA

-294 FTAVIPVKGIGAVR
+294 FMAAIPIKGIGAVR

-404 PNFEKDV
+404 PNFEKHV
-411 KYDTRINTAVPQ
+411 KYDTKLDIQELSGGGIPKAK
-423 VNPIDEPVFNPKG
+423 PVFDAKPRWEVDRKLNKLTTREQVEKNVQETRRRSQSSQFKAHAQREWENKTGLDFNHFIGGDINKKG
-436 SVGSAHSWSIT
+436 TVTGGHSLT
-447 ARIQYA
+447 RGDVRVIQ
-453 KLPRQG
+453 QT
-459 RIRYIPP
+459 
-466 KNYSPSA
+466 SA
-473 PLPKGPNNG
+473 PDKHGVYQATVEIKKPDGSWEVKTKKGGKVMTKHTMFPKDWD
-482 YSAGNLSKKVLTLV
+482 
-496 YINGKLKFGPSSL
+496 
-509 PSSAL
+509 
-514 KAPVPIVG
+514 
-522 KAEAPP
+522 
-528 GKAVPVGEARIPSNP
+528 EARIRAEVTSAWESRIMLKDN
-543 KAVKG
+543 KWQG
-548 TTVTL
+548 T
-553 SQEQRLAN
+553 SKS
-561 GELIPKGSVVTWSDN
+561 GI
-576 AVKVVRPDGKK
+576 
-587 RRFNSRDWEQKA
+587 
-599 LPKPQL
+599 
-605 PKDYR
+605 
-610 DDINIG
+610 
-616 GNNPR
+616 
-621 FNQQRHEKIESHNPN
+621 KIEGFTEPN
-636 RIEEIRQR
+636 R
-644 NAVSS
+644 
-649 AERQADALKR
+649 
-659 MQTSGRTR
+659 
-667 LPGQPQKGK
+667 
-676 PGAAREMSSS
+676 
-686 DNPNQTAEA
+686 TAYPIYE
-695 FARRYLGR
+695 
-703 KPTLMERVEGEK
+703 
-715 LYGGKCVG
+715 
-723 CWKAQ
+723 
-728 MPDGTF
+728 
-734 VVYRPAGNASM
+734 
-745 TKGTTASVDINNP
+745 
-758 TLNNLNINLKGKPTE
+758 
-773 LKFKFPAR
+773 

>member
-11 DSFIRQVLDRQHFE
+11 DPFIRQVLDRQHFE

-163 GQRLVDRFHNTGS
+163 GQRLADRFHNAGA

-294 FTAVIPVKGIGAVR
+294 FTAVIPIKGIGAVR

-317 AHPVKRSQMGA
+317 AHPIKRSQMGA

-404 PNFEKDV
+404 PNFEKHV
-411 KYDTRINTAVPQ
+411 KYDTKLDIQELSGGGIPKAK
-423 VNPIDEPVFNPKG
+423 PVFDAKPRWEVDRKLNKLTTREQVEKNVQETRRRSQSSQFKAHAQREWENKTGLDFNHFIGGDINKKG
-436 SVGSAHSWSIT
+436 TVTGGHSLT
-447 ARIQYA
+447 RGDVRVIQ
-453 KLPRQG
+453 QT
-459 RIRYIPP
+459 
-466 KNYSPSA
+466 SA
-473 PLPKGPNNG
+473 PDKHGVYQATVEIKKPDGSWEVKTKKGGKVMTKHTMFPKDWD
-482 YSAGNLSKKVLTLV
+482 
-496 YINGKLKFGPSSL
+496 
-509 PSSAL
+509 
-514 KAPVPIVG
+514 
-522 KAEAPP
+522 
-528 GKAVPVGEARIPSNP
+528 EARIRAEVTSAWESRIMLKDN
-543 KAVKG
+543 KWQG
-548 TTVTL
+548 T
-553 SQEQRLAN
+553 SKS
-561 GELIPKGSVVTWSDN
+561 GI
-576 AVKVVRPDGKK
+576 
-587 RRFNSRDWEQKA
+587 
-599 LPKPQL
+599 
-605 PKDYR
+605 
-610 DDINIG
+610 
-616 GNNPR
+616 
-621 FNQQRHEKIESHNPN
+621 KIEGFTEPN
-636 RIEEIRQR
+636 R
-644 NAVSS
+644 
-649 AERQADALKR
+649 
-659 MQTSGRTR
+659 
-667 LPGQPQKGK
+667 
-676 PGAAREMSSS
+676 
-686 DNPNQTAEA
+686 TAYPIYE
-695 FARRYLGR
+695 
-703 KPTLMERVEGEK
+703 
-715 LYGGKCVG
+715 
-723 CWKAQ
+723 
-728 MPDGTF
+728 
-734 VVYRPAGNASM
+734 
-745 TKGTTASVDINNP
+745 
-758 TLNNLNINLKGKPTE
+758 
-773 LKFKFPAR
+773 

>member
-1 MHAHA
+1 MGISRKISLILSILAVCLPMHAHA

-43 GHIGLGNIQSH
+43 GHIGLGKIQSH

-163 GQRLVDRFHNTGS
+163 GQRLADRFHNAGS

-294 FTAVIPVKGIGAVR
+294 FMAAIPIKGIGAVR

-317 AHPVKRSQMGA
+317 AHPIKRSQMGA

-404 PNFEKDV
+404 PNFEKHV
-411 KYDTRINTAVPQ
+411 KYDTKLDIQELSGGGIPKAK
-423 VNPIDEPVFNPKG
+423 PVFDAKPRWEVDRKLNKLTTREQVEKNVQETRRRSQSSQFKAHAQREWENKTGLDFNHFIGGDINKKG
-436 SVGSAHSWSIT
+436 TVTGGHSLT
-447 ARIQYA
+447 RGDVRVIQ
-453 KLPRQG
+453 QT
-459 RIRYIPP
+459 
-466 KNYSPSA
+466 SA
-473 PLPKGPNNG
+473 PDKHGVYQATVEIKKPDGSWEVKTKKGGKVMTKHTMFPKDWD
-482 YSAGNLSKKVLTLV
+482 
-496 YINGKLKFGPSSL
+496 
-509 PSSAL
+509 
-514 KAPVPIVG
+514 
-522 KAEAPP
+522 
-528 GKAVPVGEARIPSNP
+528 EARIRAEVTSAWESRIMLKDN
-543 KAVKG
+543 KWQG
-548 TTVTL
+548 T
-553 SQEQRLAN
+553 SKS
-561 GELIPKGSVVTWSDN
+561 GI
-576 AVKVVRPDGKK
+576 
-587 RRFNSRDWEQKA
+587 
-599 LPKPQL
+599 
-605 PKDYR
+605 
-610 DDINIG
+610 
-616 GNNPR
+616 
-621 FNQQRHEKIESHNPN
+621 KIEGFTEPN
-636 RIEEIRQR
+636 R
-644 NAVSS
+644 
-649 AERQADALKR
+649 
-659 MQTSGRTR
+659 
-667 LPGQPQKGK
+667 
-676 PGAAREMSSS
+676 
-686 DNPNQTAEA
+686 TAYPIYE
-695 FARRYLGR
+695 
-703 KPTLMERVEGEK
+703 
-715 LYGGKCVG
+715 
-723 CWKAQ
+723 
-728 MPDGTF
+728 
-734 VVYRPAGNASM
+734 
-745 TKGTTASVDINNP
+745 
-758 TLNNLNINLKGKPTE
+758 
-773 LKFKFPAR
+773 

>member
-1 MHAHA
+1 MGISRKISLILSILAVCLPMHAHA

-11 DSFIRQVLDRQHFE
+11 DPFIRQVLDRQHFE

-163 GQRLVDRFHNTGS
+163 GQRLADRFHNAGA

-404 PNFEKDV
+404 PNFEKHV
-411 KYDTRINTAVPQ
+411 KYDTKLDIQELSGGGIPKAK
-423 VNPIDEPVFNPKG
+423 PVFDAKPRWEVDRKLNKLTTREQVEKNVQETRRRSQSSQFKAHTQREWENKTGLDFNHFIGGDINKKG
-436 SVGSAHSWSIT
+436 TVTGGHSLT
-447 ARIQYA
+447 RGDVRVIQ
-453 KLPRQG
+453 QT
-459 RIRYIPP
+459 
-466 KNYSPSA
+466 SA
-473 PLPKGPNNG
+473 PDKHGVYQATVEIKKPDGSWEVKTKKGGKVMTKHTMFPKDWD
-482 YSAGNLSKKVLTLV
+482 
-496 YINGKLKFGPSSL
+496 
-509 PSSAL
+509 
-514 KAPVPIVG
+514 
-522 KAEAPP
+522 
-528 GKAVPVGEARIPSNP
+528 EARIRAEVTSAWESRIMLKDN
-543 KAVKG
+543 KWQG
-548 TTVTL
+548 T
-553 SQEQRLAN
+553 SKS
-561 GELIPKGSVVTWSDN
+561 GI
-576 AVKVVRPDGKK
+576 
-587 RRFNSRDWEQKA
+587 
-599 LPKPQL
+599 
-605 PKDYR
+605 
-610 DDINIG
+610 
-616 GNNPR
+616 
-621 FNQQRHEKIESHNPN
+621 KIEGFTEPN
-636 RIEEIRQR
+636 R
-644 NAVSS
+644 
-649 AERQADALKR
+649 
-659 MQTSGRTR
+659 
-667 LPGQPQKGK
+667 
-676 PGAAREMSSS
+676 
-686 DNPNQTAEA
+686 TAYPIYE
-695 FARRYLGR
+695 
-703 KPTLMERVEGEK
+703 
-715 LYGGKCVG
+715 
-723 CWKAQ
+723 
-728 MPDGTF
+728 
-734 VVYRPAGNASM
+734 
-745 TKGTTASVDINNP
+745 
-758 TLNNLNINLKGKPTE
+758 
-773 LKFKFPAR
+773 